1 MVYAT
6 RVHVQEMEQN
16 IFVIVASSNAPSA
29 QYESAGIV
37 LSRAGAE
44 DLLKNLSEALKPEGI
59 EDDKPELPSAQPAG
73 EFGAE
78 EELPH
83 VGDAGWKERFG
94 VQS

>member
-44 DLLKNLSEALKPEGI
+44 DLLKNLSEALKPRETR
-59 EDDKPELPSAQPAG
+59 LA
-73 EFGAE
+73 FGR
-78 EELPH
+78 LWNVPTTL
-83 VGDAGWKERFG
+83 
-94 VQS
+94 